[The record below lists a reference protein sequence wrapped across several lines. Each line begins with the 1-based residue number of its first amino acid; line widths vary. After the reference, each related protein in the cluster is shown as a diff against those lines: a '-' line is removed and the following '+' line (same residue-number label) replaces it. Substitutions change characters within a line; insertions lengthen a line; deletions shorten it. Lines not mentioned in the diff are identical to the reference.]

1 MIEIKEV
8 TTKSELSK
16 FVKFPDTL
24 YVGNKYRVT
33 PIHYFEK
40 EILNRKKNP
49 AFDYCEAKYWLAFK
63 EGKIVGRI
71 AAIINN
77 KFVEIW
83 GEKNGRFGWFDFID
97 DKEVSKA
104 LLDTA
109 ENWVKSKGMSAIQ
122 GPLGFTDMDM
132 EGMLV
137 EGFNEVGTMAVLYNQ
152 PYYLTHMA
160 NNGYTKDADWVQKE
174 IKVPSEVPDNLE
186 RMSQIIC
193 KKYNV
198 RPLKVKTAKELLPY
212 AKSMFDTLN
221 VAFKDL
227 YGFVPLT
234 DKQIAQYTKDYFSF
248 IIPEFVCF
256 VLNEKDEVVGF
267 GVSMPSLS
275 QALIKANG
283 NLIPRGLYHIYKA
296 LKNYTIIDMYLNGVR
311 PDYQGK
317 GIHSIYYTEL
327 MKAYIKNGIKTA
339 VTNPQLETN
348 TRALLLWD
356 NYEQRE
362 HLRHR
367 SFIKHLS

>member
-97 DKEVSKA
+97 DNEVSKA

-137 EGFNEVGTMAVLYNQ
+137 EGFNEVGTMAVLYNH

>member
-1 MIEIKEV
+1 
-8 TTKSELSK
+8 
-16 FVKFPDTL
+16 
-24 YVGNKYRVT
+24 
-33 PIHYFEK
+33 
-40 EILNRKKNP
+40 
-49 AFDYCEAKYWLAFK
+49 
-63 EGKIVGRI
+63 
-71 AAIINN
+71 
-77 KFVEIW
+77 
-83 GEKNGRFGWFDFID
+83 
-97 DKEVSKA
+97 
-104 LLDTA
+104 
-109 ENWVKSKGMSAIQ
+109 
-122 GPLGFTDMDM
+122 
-132 EGMLV
+132 MLV

-283 NLIPRGLYHIYKA
+283 NLIPRL
-296 LKNYTIIDMYLNGVR
+296 VV
-311 PDYQGK
+311 
-317 GIHSIYYTEL
+317 S
-327 MKAYIKNGIKTA
+327 
-339 VTNPQLETN
+339 
-348 TRALLLWD
+348 
-356 NYEQRE
+356 
-362 HLRHR
+362 
-367 SFIKHLS
+367 